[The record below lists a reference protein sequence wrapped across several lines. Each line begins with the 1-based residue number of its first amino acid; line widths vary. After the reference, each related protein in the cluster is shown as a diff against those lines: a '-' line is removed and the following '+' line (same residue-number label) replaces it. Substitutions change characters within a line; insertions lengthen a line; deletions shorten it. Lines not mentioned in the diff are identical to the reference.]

1 MRSFQD
7 PERTFAGQPA
17 SLGVLLQRVD
27 IGRGQEGLYENQLP
41 QLLQRLAKQTK
52 VESIKAS
59 NAIEGVEVD
68 PDRAEALAG
77 GNPPRFRNRSEKEFA
92 GYADALDALMREPDL
107 DPLTVPRL
115 LEFHRKMLAHTD
127 GRGGYLKQEDNKI
140 ANREPDG
147 STRIIFEPPSHT
159 ETEGLIGGLCASY
172 EYSLEN
178 RVAHPLVL
186 LSAFV
191 LDLLA
196 IHPFL
201 DGNGRMSRLA
211 TTHELPRLGYGVAR
225 YVSVDQRI
233 YDSKNSYYVALE
245 HSQRKWHEAEHDIW
259 PWTTYLITV
268 LAESYDDFEGRVAA
282 GRGSEVG
289 TKQERVRHWIL
300 NEAPSSFRISDVR
313 IAVPG
318 VGDETIR
325 LTLRKM
331 KGEGLVEPTGTGRA
345 ARWRRI
351 DQVQAPTGGQPPTER
366 RGGPTRR
373 PRQSLAG

>member
-1 MRSFQD
+1 MKSFQN
-7 PERTFAGQPA
+7 PAKTFSGQPA

-27 IGRGQEGLYENQLP
+27 VGRGHQALYENQLP
-41 QLLQRLAKQTK
+41 QLLQRLARQTK

-68 PDRAEALAG
+68 PERAEALAG

-92 GYADALDALMREPDL
+92 GYADALDGLMREPRL
-107 DPLTVPRL
+107 EPITVPRL
-115 LEFHRKMLAHTD
+115 LELHRKMLAHTD

-147 STRIIFEPPSHT
+147 STRIILEPPPFT
-159 ETEGLIGGLCASY
+159 ETEGLLTGLCSTY
-172 EYSLEN
+172 EFALVN
-178 RVAHPLVL
+178 QLAHPLVL
-186 LSAFV
+186 LSAFL

-196 IHPFL
+196 IHPVL

-211 TTHELPRLGYGVAR
+211 TTHELLRLDYRVAR
-225 YVSVDQRI
+225 YVSVEQRI
-233 YDSKNSYYVALE
+233 YESKNSYYVALE
-245 HSQRKWHEAEHDIW
+245 QSQRNWHEGEHDIW

-268 LAESYDDFEGRVAA
+268 LAESYDDFEKRVAA

-289 TKQERVRHWIL
+289 TKQERVSHWVR
-300 NEAPSSFRISDVR
+300 NEAPANFRIAEVR

-325 LTLRKM
+325 LTLRKL
-331 KGEGLVEPTGTGRA
+331 KSEGLVEATGTGRA
-345 ARWRRI
+345 ARWRR
-351 DQVQAPTGGQPPTER
+351 T
-366 RGGPTRR
+366 
-373 PRQSLAG
+373 